1 MAGLNINCHVFGNSL
16 FFLGLV
22 IEVLLKVKKVL
33 YLYVQDDEHK
43 VPKTITS
50 KSNRSSNSVGIQ
62 KWKYTPT
69 EMFHFLKFILALIE
83 VFLC

>member
-1 MAGLNINCHVFGNSL
+1 MFLEILL
-16 FFLGLV
+16 FFGISNRSF
-22 IEVLLKVKKVL
+22 IEGEKSTI
-33 YLYVQDDEHK
+33 YVHDDEHK

-69 EMFHFLKFILALIE
+69 EMFHFLKFILALVE
-83 VFLC
+83 VFLCRGWS